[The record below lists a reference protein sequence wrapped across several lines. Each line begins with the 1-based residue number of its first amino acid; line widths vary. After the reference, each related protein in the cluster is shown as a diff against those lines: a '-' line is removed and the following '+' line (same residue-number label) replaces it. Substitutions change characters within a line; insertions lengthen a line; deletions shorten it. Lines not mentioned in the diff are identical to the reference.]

1 MSKIR
6 LALGIP
12 AYGGKIV
19 AEQARMWMELGN
31 VLGGSPRFELAWQG
45 YIDVNPISKA
55 RNQIASEARSADA
68 DWLFS
73 IDADTWVEG
82 DSIDDAGV
90 MILRMISEAE
100 RAGAWLVSAPVVK
113 RSTES
118 DADTLA
124 IYNESGETLSVGGL
138 RKLAKIASQLVDTD
152 AVGAACF
159 AVDLKQTK
167 DIKYR
172 FADDLSED
180 LDFCRTIR
188 NMGGRVMVDLRVTTA
203 HLSRPFPLRSHA
215 T

>member
-113 RSTES
+113 RSTEA
-118 DADTLA
+118 DADALA
-124 IYNESGETLSVGGL
+124 IYDTSGDTLRRFG
-138 RKLAKIASQLVDTD
+138 RIAQQQQLIDIN

-159 AVDLKQTK
+159 AVDLEKTK

-172 FADDLSED
+172 FVGDLSED

-188 NMGGRVMVDLRVTTA
+188 NMDGRVMVDPRVTTA